1 MAIRFV
7 PEPGMVL
14 MCDYNTGFIAPEMVK
29 VRHSI
34 VVSPK
39 IQNSQGLCIV
49 VPISSVRPNPVLAY
63 HYRFMPNAYPFFT
76 PGRPHCAKCDM
87 VSHVSHARLDRVQIR
102 GKYES
107 LKITAADLEAIRN
120 CLLSAIGMAALKRK

>member
-39 IQNSQGLCIV
+39 IQNAQGLCIV

-63 HYRFMPNAYPFFT
+63 HHRFMPDAYPFLT
-76 PGRPHCAKCDM
+76 PGRPHWAKCDM
-87 VSHVSHARLDRVQIR
+87 VSHVSHARLDRVLIQ

-107 LKITAADLEAIRN
+107 PKITEADLEAIRN
-120 CLLSAIGMAALKRK
+120 CLLSAIGMAALKKK